1 MKSRT
6 RQLKFAP
13 TRGRAPFFCVLQGAD
28 GKLQKSM
35 IRTCLLV
42 LMLPSL
48 GAVAGLD
55 RTLDAWTDYNMLS
68 VVTQL

>member
-1 MKSRT
+1 LEDKN
-6 RQLKFAP
+6 FDEVENPP
-13 TRGRAPFFCVLQGAD
+13 TKICTNQGEGPFFCVLQGAD

-55 RTLDAWTDYNMLS
+55 RTLDA
-68 VVTQL
+68 